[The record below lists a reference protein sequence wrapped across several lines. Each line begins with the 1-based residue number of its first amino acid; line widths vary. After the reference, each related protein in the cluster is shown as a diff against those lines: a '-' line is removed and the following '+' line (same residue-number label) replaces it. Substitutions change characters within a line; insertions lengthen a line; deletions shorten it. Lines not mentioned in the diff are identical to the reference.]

1 MKKVWML
8 FLTGLLLFAMLPAA
22 FAKNVVWPPNP
33 GCYQR
38 VNKNG
43 ATNGILQVFNRP
55 EGVFVSI
62 FGLHYDGDESGLI
75 PAMECGGSE
84 KLEGAGLLQM
94 GQTGAEAALQ
104 FMIATTPTKDAD
116 EKKQWGFPANAFYR
130 MDIEGDAIVVKSLNK
145 TNLNK
150 KVNLDG
156 RYALIRTSPVV
167 NEALAAYA
175 VTYFANNGPQKW
187 NFTKAKR
194 WEFNIQPAGMH
205 KGLGRLRPVMQVD
218 VYFGSGRTDCS
229 YLVTNDLESV
239 YRIYPGS
246 PISLVDKY
254 GAAG

>member
-1 MKKVWML
+1 MKKFRIL
-8 FLTGLLLFAMLPAA
+8 FFAGLLLLTMLPTA
-22 FAKNVVWPPNP
+22 FAKSVVWPPNP

-38 VNKNG
+38 VNNKG
-43 ATNGILQVFNRP
+43 AENGILQVFNRP

-62 FGLHYDGDESGLI
+62 FGLNYEGDESGLI
-75 PAMECGGSE
+75 PAMERGGAD
-84 KLEGAGLLQM
+84 KLQGAGLLQM
-94 GQTGAEAALQ
+94 GQTGAEFSLQ
-104 FMIATTPTKDAD
+104 FMIATTPTKDGD
-116 EKKQWGFPANAFYR
+116 EKRQWSFPAKAFYR

-175 VTYFANNGPQKW
+175 VTYFANNGPPKW
-187 NFTKAKR
+187 NFAKVKR
-194 WEFNIQPAGMH
+194 WEFDKQPAGMH
-205 KGLGRLRPVMQVD
+205 KGIGRLWPVMKVD
-218 VYFGSGRTDCS
+218 VYFASGRPDCS

-239 YRIYPGS
+239 FLIYPGS
-246 PISLVDKY
+246 PVSLVDKY